1 MQPAFLS
8 LTEAAKQT
16 GKNTDT
22 IRRLIK
28 KLLAADPNTPD
39 IRQLPIKN
47 GARMYYIS
55 MAAHIQKS
63 LHPLMEL
70 ERNNRASLQPSAAIT
85 AVAISHSSFA
95 SRTGNRMTN
104 PIALS
109 FAPFS

>member
-8 LTEAAKQT
+8 LTEAARQT

-39 IRQLPIKN
+39 ILQLPIKN

-55 MAAHIQKS
+55 MAGHIQKS
-63 LHPLMEL
+63 LHPVL
-70 ERNNRASLQPSAAIT
+70 EEAARWRGIAGFAYDQARRLQK
-85 AVAISHSSFA
+85 
-95 SRTGNRMTN
+95 
-104 PIALS
+104 
-109 FAPFS
+109 